1 MPELANYLDIKLA
14 ALGQPTAGAA
24 STLLETV
31 GPLLRSHRQKDQ
43 LLGQYLCPADLRI
56 QAFLDA
62 YSHGAAPNLP
72 ADTFILDR
80 PGLARLMSLPP
91 NENTFSSPYLRSNRV
106 KQGVLHTPASDRR
119 TTQGVFHIAEGG
131 FPVPADKQAVPVQ
144 AFAAL

>member
-1 MPELANYLDIKLA
+1 MPQLAHYLDIKLA

-43 LLGQYLCPADLRI
+43 LIGQYLCPADLRI

-62 YSHGAAPNLP
+62 YTHAAPPLP

-91 NENTFSSPYLRSNRV
+91 ERA
-106 KQGVLHTPASDRR
+106 H
-119 TTQGVFHIAEGG
+119 VF
-131 FPVPADKQAVPVQ
+131 VPLSALLSR
-144 AFAAL
+144 AAGRPPQPRE